1 MIQSDTE
8 VSCERF
14 PRRGGE
20 RDTPTLATRY
30 ALLSAG
36 CWIWQQILLD
46 IDMWEDGTDHVLY
59 PWCFHVWWDVADPP
73 CPTAWHSEGYVHKGW
88 TLFFWL
94 GRCQHTFI
102 WSARDGG
109 FSLNQT
115 DGKMWLEALCAY
127 KFKGN
132 LKQIIWVTQMEKKK
146 NKQLVM
152 NRENVRVEIGTH
164 CSWEELHLSQVLV
177 TTQMICRYYWNLG
190 IEQQTRDQMKDADA
204 KTDKAEAGRRK

>member
-14 PRRGGE
+14 PCRGGE

-115 DGKMWLEALCAY
+115 DGKVWLEALCAY

-132 LKQIIWVTQMEKKK
+132 LKQIIWVTQMEKK
-146 NKQLVM
+146 NQ
-152 NRENVRVEIGTH
+152 
-164 CSWEELHLSQVLV
+164 
-177 TTQMICRYYWNLG
+177 TTCD
-190 IEQQTRDQMKDADA
+190 E
-204 KTDKAEAGRRK
+204 

>member
-20 RDTPTLATRY
+20 RDTPTLAPRY

-88 TLFFWL
+88 TLFFLAWTVPAHIHLIVLERNYIWVKYLWL
-94 GRCQHTFI
+94 LR
-102 WSARDGG
+102 WSADIIGINCMY
-109 FSLNQT
+109 SLEVNFDKEESSKWERTKIEVTMRTHIKIQYR
-115 DGKMWLEALCAY
+115 MFLLLFLFAL
-127 KFKGN
+127 FKHRY
-132 LKQIIWVTQMEKKK
+132 II
-146 NKQLVM
+146 
-152 NRENVRVEIGTH
+152 
-164 CSWEELHLSQVLV
+164 
-177 TTQMICRYYWNLG
+177 
-190 IEQQTRDQMKDADA
+190 
-204 KTDKAEAGRRK
+204 

>member
-88 TLFFWL
+88 TLFFFGL
-94 GRCQHTFI
+94 
-102 WSARDGG
+102 DGA
-109 FSLNQT
+109 S
-115 DGKMWLEALCAY
+115 
-127 KFKGN
+127 
-132 LKQIIWVTQMEKKK
+132 
-146 NKQLVM
+146 
-152 NRENVRVEIGTH
+152 TH
-164 CSWEELHLSQVLV
+164 SFDCSWEELHLSQVLV
-177 TTQMICRYYWNLG
+177 TTQMICRYYWNQLHVFVG
-190 IEQQTRDQMKDADA
+190 SQLIGGGSCEGNAC
-204 KTDKAEAGRRK
+204 GRCGGCRHSGWSTTVHHGNFFGGKIM

>member
-88 TLFFWL
+88 TLFVLAWTVPAHIHLIVLERNYIWVKYLWL
-94 GRCQHTFI
+94 LR
-102 WSARDGG
+102 WSADIIGINCMY
-109 FSLNQT
+109 SLEVNFDKEESSKWERTKIEVTMRTHIKIQYS
-115 DGKMWLEALCAY
+115 MFLLLLLFLFAL
-127 KFKGN
+127 FKHRY
-132 LKQIIWVTQMEKKK
+132 II
-146 NKQLVM
+146 
-152 NRENVRVEIGTH
+152 
-164 CSWEELHLSQVLV
+164 
-177 TTQMICRYYWNLG
+177 
-190 IEQQTRDQMKDADA
+190 
-204 KTDKAEAGRRK
+204 